1 MGLRQ
6 MFAVQ
11 TMRICPE
18 AGIGARG
25 QQTRFLQKGKAR
37 LGMFSNSASAGMAEF
52 ENTPWAEFLEMA
64 RAADGR

>member
-1 MGLRQ
+1 

-25 QQTRFLQKGKAR
+25 QQTRFSRKGKAR
-37 LGMFSNSASAGMAEF
+37 LGVFSNSASAGMAEF
-52 ENTPWAEFLEMA
+52 ENKPPAEFLEMV
-64 RAADGR
+64 RAADDR